1 MDLTTLAAFAA
12 TSVAI
17 ELTPGP
23 NMVWLA
29 IVAASD
35 GRRAGLAAVA
45 GVALGLGIVGV
56 AAAFGLAAIIAES
69 PVAYQVLRWA
79 GVAYLLWLAW
89 DGWRGADE
97 APEHAALG
105 SSLGKYFSR
114 GLVNNLLNPK
124 AFVFYIAVL
133 PGFLPAFA
141 TLQAGLTDTLI
152 LSAVYVT
159 AATIIH
165 AGIVVLAGTARD
177 WLTVAGRAVVMRRA
191 LALALVGVAVWM
203 AWKTQT

>member
-12 TSVAI
+12 TSVAV

-35 GRRAGLAAVA
+35 GRRAGFAAVA
-45 GVALGLGIVGV
+45 GVALGLAIIGV

-89 DGWRGADE
+89 EGWRGADE

-124 AFVFYIAVL
+124 AFVFYVAVL
-133 PGFLPAFA
+133 PGFL
-141 TLQAGLTDTLI
+141 TVQAGLTDTVTLT
-152 LSAVYVT
+152 AVYVA

-165 AGIVVLAGTARD
+165 AGIVALAGTARD
-177 WLTVAGRAVVMRRA
+177 WLTVEGRAAVVRRA

-203 AWKTQT
+203 AWKTRS

>member
-12 TSVAI
+12 TAVAI

-35 GRRAGLAAVA
+35 GRRAGFAAVA
-45 GVALGLGIVGV
+45 GVALGLAVVGV
-56 AAAFGLAAIIAES
+56 AAAFGLAAVIAAS

-79 GVAYLLWLAW
+79 GVGYLLWLAW
-89 DGWRGADE
+89 DGWRGADDG
-97 APEHAALG
+97 AAGAALG
-105 SSLGKYFSR
+105 SSLGVYFQR
-114 GLVNNLLNPK
+114 GLITNLLNPK
-124 AFVFYIAVL
+124 AFVFYVTIL
-133 PGFLPAFA
+133 PGFL
-141 TLQAGLTDTLI
+141 TLQAGLADSMTLT
-152 LSAVYVT
+152 AVYVA

-165 AGIVVLAGTARD
+165 AGIVALAGTARD
-177 WLTVAGRAVVMRRA
+177 WLTVPGRAVMVRRA

-203 AWKTQT
+203 VWKT

>member
-35 GRRAGLAAVA
+35 GRRAGFAAVA
-45 GVALGLGIVGV
+45 GVALGLTLVGV
-56 AAAFGLAAIIAES
+56 GAAFGLTAIIAGS

-79 GVAYLLWLAW
+79 GVGYLLWLAW
-89 DGWRGADE
+89 DGWRVADDASE
-97 APEHAALG
+97 DAAAG
-105 SSLGKYFSR
+105 SSPGVHFRR
-114 GLVNNLLNPK
+114 GLVTNLLNPK

-133 PGFLPAFA
+133 PGFL
-141 TLQAGLTDTLI
+141 TVQAGVTDTLTLTAI
-152 LSAVYVT
+152 YVA

-165 AGIVVLAGTARD
+165 AGIVTLAGTARD
-177 WLTVAGRAVVMRRA
+177 WLTVPGRAVVVRRVLA
-191 LALALVGVAVWM
+191 LALAGVAVWM
-203 AWKTQT
+203 AWKT